1 MVLWRMDR
9 LRNQE
14 AKKTIMAE
22 VSLRRRIALDIAK
35 SLRKSETADHPLR
48 QLFWECTLRCNLK
61 CRHCGSDCKQVASTP
76 DMPREDFFRVLDG
89 IAAHTDPHKVFV
101 IVSGGEPTMRPD
113 LEECGRGIYSRGFP
127 WGMVTNAYGLTPE
140 RYSGLLKSGLHSMT
154 ISLDGLK
161 ENHDWLRG
169 RENSFERA
177 SRAIKMVVDSNAIAF
192 DVVTCVNRRN
202 FKELPQL
209 KEHLISLGL
218 KEWRLFS
225 IFPTGRAALDPDLQL
240 PADMYRGMLDFIVET
255 RKEGRIKA
263 SYGCEGFLGHYEGEV
278 RDHFYTCQAGVT
290 VGSVLID
297 GSISACTSIRS
308 DYHQGNIY
316 QDDFWDVWQNRFQP
330 YRDRSWMKK
339 DECGECKWWKW
350 CEGNGMH
357 LRDSDG
363 RLMLCHM
370 KRITDN

>member
-1 MVLWRMDR
+1 
-9 LRNQE
+9 
-14 AKKTIMAE
+14 MAE
-22 VSLRRRIALDIAK
+22 VSLRRRMALDIAA
-35 SLRKSETADHPLR
+35 SLRKSETAGHPLR
-48 QLFWECTLRCNLK
+48 QLFWECTLRCNLR
-61 CRHCGSDCKQVASTP
+61 CRHCGSDCKQIANTP
-76 DMPREDFFRVLDG
+76 DMPREDFFKVLDG

-113 LEECGRGIYSRGFP
+113 LEECGKGIYSRGFP

-140 RYSGLLKSGLHSMT
+140 RYSRLLNSGLHSMT

-177 SRAIKMVVDSNAIAF
+177 SRAIKMVVDSDAIAF

-202 FKELPQL
+202 YPELPKI
-209 KEHLISLGL
+209 KEHLIGLGL

-225 IFPTGRAALDPDLQL
+225 IFPSGRAAEDPDLQL
-240 PADMYRGMLDFIVET
+240 PADMFRGMLDFIKET

-263 SYGCEGFLGHYEGEV
+263 SFGCEGFLGHYEGDV
-278 RDHFYTCQAGVT
+278 RDHFYTCQAGIT

-316 QDDFWDVWQNRFQP
+316 KDDFWDVWQNRFQP

-339 DECGECKWWKW
+339 DECAKCKWWKW

-363 RLMLCHM
+363 RLMVCHM
-370 KRITDN
+370 KRITDK

>member
-1 MVLWRMDR
+1 
-9 LRNQE
+9 
-14 AKKTIMAE
+14 MAE

>member
-1 MVLWRMDR
+1 
-9 LRNQE
+9 
-14 AKKTIMAE
+14 
-22 VSLRRRIALDIAK
+22 
-35 SLRKSETADHPLR
+35 
-48 QLFWECTLRCNLK
+48 
-61 CRHCGSDCKQVASTP
+61 
-76 DMPREDFFRVLDG
+76 
-89 IAAHTDPHKVFV
+89 
-101 IVSGGEPTMRPD
+101 MRAD
-113 LEECGRGIYSRGFP
+113 LEECGKGIYLRGFP

-140 RYSGLLKSGLHSMT
+140 RYSRLLHSGLHSMT

-161 ENHDWLRG
+161 ESHDWLRG
-169 RENSFERA
+169 KETSFERA
-177 SRAIKMVVDSNAIAF
+177 SKAIKMVIDSNAIAF

-202 FKELPQL
+202 FTELPAL

-225 IFPTGRAALDPDLQL
+225 IFPNGRAANDPDLQL
-240 PADMYRGMLDFIVET
+240 PSEMFRGLLDFIKET

-263 SYGCEGFLGHYEGEV
+263 SFGCEGFLGHYEGEV
-278 RDHFYTCQAGVT
+278 RDHFYTCQAGIT

-316 QDDFWDVWQNRFQP
+316 KDDFWDVWQHRFQP

-339 DECGECKWWKW
+339 DECGDCKWWKW

-363 RLMLCHM
+363 KLMLCHM
-370 KRITDN
+370 QRIIL

>member
-1 MVLWRMDR
+1 
-9 LRNQE
+9 
-14 AKKTIMAE
+14 MAE
-22 VSLRRRIALDIAK
+22 VSLRRRLALDIAR
-35 SLRKSETADHPLR
+35 SLRKSETEGYPLR
-48 QLFWECTLRCNLK
+48 QLFWESTLRCNLR
-61 CRHCGSDCKQVASTP
+61 CRHCGSDCKQVANTP
-76 DMPREDFFRVLDG
+76 DMPKEDFFKVLDG
-89 IAAHTDPHKVFV
+89 IATHTDPHKVFV
-101 IVSGGEPTMRPD
+101 IVSGGEPTMRAD
-113 LEECGRGIYSRGFP
+113 LEECGKGIYSRGFP

-140 RYSGLLKSGLHSMT
+140 RYKRLLASGLHSMT
-154 ISLDGLK
+154 ISLDGLQ

-177 SRAIKMVVDSNAIAF
+177 SQAIKMVVDSGAIAF

-202 FKELPQL
+202 YKELNQI

-218 KEWRLFS
+218 KDWRLFS

-240 PADMYRGMLDFIVET
+240 PAEMYRGMLDFIKET
-255 RKEGRIKA
+255 RKEGRIHA
-263 SYGCEGFLGHYEGEV
+263 SFGCEGFLGHYEGDV
-278 RDHFYTCQAGVT
+278 RDHFFTCQAGVT
-290 VGSVLID
+290 IGSVLID

-316 QDDFWDVWQNRFQP
+316 KDDFWEVWINKFQP

-339 DECGECKWWKW
+339 DECGKCKYWKW

-363 RLMLCHM
+363 SLMLCNL
-370 KRITDN
+370 KRIIDK

>member
-1 MVLWRMDR
+1 M
-9 LRNQE
+9 
-14 AKKTIMAE
+14 
-22 VSLRRRIALDIAK
+22 DIAA
-35 SLRKSETADHPLR
+35 SIRKSETADHPLL
-48 QLFWECTLRCNLK
+48 QLFWESTLRCNLK
-61 CRHCGSDCKQVASTP
+61 CRHCGSDCKQIANTP
-76 DMPREDFFRVLDG
+76 DMPKEDFFKVLDG
-89 IAAHTDPHKVFV
+89 IATHTDPHKVFV

-113 LEECGRGIYSRGFP
+113 LEECGKGIYSRGFP
-127 WGMVTNAYGLTPE
+127 WGMVTNAYGRTPE
-140 RYSGLLKSGLHSMT
+140 RYSRLLRSGLHSMT
-154 ISLDGLK
+154 ISLDGLQ

-169 RENSFERA
+169 MPNSFERA

-202 FKELPQL
+202 FSELPKI
-209 KEHLISLGL
+209 KEYLISLGL
-218 KEWRLFS
+218 KNWRLFS
-225 IFPTGRAALDPDLQL
+225 IFPTGRAAQDPDLQL
-240 PADMYRGMLDFIVET
+240 PAEMFRGLLDFIKET

-263 SYGCEGFLGHYEGEV
+263 SFGCEGFLCHYEGEV

-316 QDDFWDVWQNRFQP
+316 KDDFWDVWQNRFQP

-339 DECGECKWWKW
+339 DECGDCKWWKW

-363 RLMLCHM
+363 KLMLCHM
-370 KRITDN
+370 KRITA

>member
-1 MVLWRMDR
+1 
-9 LRNQE
+9 
-14 AKKTIMAE
+14 MAE
-22 VSLRRRIALDIAK
+22 VSLRRRIALDIAA
-35 SLRKSETADHPLR
+35 SIRKSETADHPLL
-48 QLFWECTLRCNLK
+48 QLFWESTLRCNLK
-61 CRHCGSDCKQVASTP
+61 CRHCGSDCKQIANTP
-76 DMPREDFFRVLDG
+76 DMPKEDFFKVLDG
-89 IAAHTDPHKVFV
+89 IASHTEPHKVFV

-113 LEECGRGIYSRGFP
+113 LEECGKGIYSRGFP

-140 RYSGLLKSGLHSMT
+140 RYSRLLKSGLHSMT
-154 ISLDGLK
+154 ISLDGLQ

-177 SRAIKMVVDSNAIAF
+177 SKAIKMVVDSNAIAF

-202 FKELPQL
+202 FKELPL
-209 KEHLISLGL
+209 IKEHLIGLGL
-218 KEWRLFS
+218 KNWRLFS
-225 IFPTGRAALDPDLQL
+225 IFPTGRAAQDPDLQL
-240 PADMYRGMLDFIVET
+240 PSEMFRGLLDFIKET

-263 SYGCEGFLGHYEGEV
+263 SFGCEGFLGHYEGEV

-316 QDDFWDVWQNRFQP
+316 KDDFWDVWQNRFQP

-339 DECGECKWWKW
+339 DECGDCKWWKW

-363 RLMLCHM
+363 KLMLCHM
-370 KRITDN
+370 KRITA

>member
-1 MVLWRMDR
+1 
-9 LRNQE
+9 
-14 AKKTIMAE
+14 MAE
-22 VSLRRRIALDIAK
+22 VSLRRRIALDIAA
-35 SLRKSETADHPLR
+35 SIRKSETADHPLL
-48 QLFWECTLRCNLK
+48 QLFWESTLRCNLK
-61 CRHCGSDCKQVASTP
+61 CRHCGSDCKQIANTP
-76 DMPREDFFRVLDG
+76 DMPKEDFFKVLDG
-89 IAAHTDPHKVFV
+89 IASHTDPHKVFV

-113 LEECGRGIYSRGFP
+113 LEECGKGIYSRGFP

-140 RYSGLLKSGLHSMT
+140 RYSRLLRSGLHSMT
-154 ISLDGLK
+154 ISLDGLQ

-169 RENSFERA
+169 MPNSFERA

-202 FKELPQL
+202 FSELPKI
-209 KEHLISLGL
+209 KEYLISLGL
-218 KEWRLFS
+218 KNWRLFS
-225 IFPTGRAALDPDLQL
+225 IFPTGRAAQDPDLQL
-240 PADMYRGMLDFIVET
+240 PAEMFRGLLDFIKET

-263 SYGCEGFLGHYEGEV
+263 SFGCEGFLGHYEGEV

-316 QDDFWDVWQNRFQP
+316 KDDFWDVWQNRFQP

-339 DECGECKWWKW
+339 DECGDCKWWKW

-363 RLMLCHM
+363 KLMLCHM
-370 KRITDN
+370 KRIMA

>member
-1 MVLWRMDR
+1 M
-9 LRNQE
+9 
-14 AKKTIMAE
+14 
-22 VSLRRRIALDIAK
+22 ALDIAT
-35 SLRKSETADHPLR
+35 SLRKSETAGHPLR
-48 QLFWECTLRCNLK
+48 QLFWECTLRCNLR
-61 CRHCGSDCKQVASTP
+61 CRHCGSDCKQVANTP
-76 DMPREDFFRVLDG
+76 DMPKEDFFKVLDG
-89 IAAHTDPHKVFV
+89 IAAKTDPHKVFV
-101 IVSGGEPTMRPD
+101 IISGGEPTMRPD
-113 LEECGRGIYSRGFP
+113 LEECGKGIYSRGFP

-140 RYSGLLKSGLHSMT
+140 RYSRLLNSGLHSMT

-177 SRAIKMVVDSNAIAF
+177 SRAIKMVVDSDAIAF
-192 DVVTCVNRRN
+192 DVVTCVNCRN
-202 FKELPQL
+202 YPELPKI
-209 KEHLISLGL
+209 KEHLIGLGL
-218 KEWRLFS
+218 KQWRLFS
-225 IFPTGRAALDPDLQL
+225 IFPSGRAAEDPDLQL
-240 PADMYRGMLDFIVET
+240 PADMFRGMLDFIKET

-263 SYGCEGFLGHYEGEV
+263 SFGCEGFLGHYEGDV
-278 RDHFYTCQAGVT
+278 RDHFYTCQAGIT

-316 QDDFWDVWQNRFQP
+316 KDDFWDVWQNRFQP

-339 DECGECKWWKW
+339 DECARCKWWKW

-363 RLMLCHM
+363 RLMVCHM
-370 KRITDN
+370 KRITDK

>member
-1 MVLWRMDR
+1 
-9 LRNQE
+9 
-14 AKKTIMAE
+14 MAE
-22 VSLRRRIALDIAK
+22 VSLRRRIALDIAA
-35 SLRKSETADHPLR
+35 SIRKSETADHPLL
-48 QLFWECTLRCNLK
+48 QLFWESTLRCNLK
-61 CRHCGSDCKQVASTP
+61 CRHCGSDCKQIANTP
-76 DMPREDFFRVLDG
+76 DMPKEDFFKVLDG
-89 IAAHTDPHKVFV
+89 IASHTDPHKVFV

-113 LEECGRGIYSRGFP
+113 LEECGKGIYSRGFP

-140 RYSGLLKSGLHSMT
+140 RYSRLLKSGLHSMT
-154 ISLDGLK
+154 ISLDGLQ

-177 SRAIKMVVDSNAIAF
+177 SKAIKMVVDSNAIAF

-202 FKELPQL
+202 FKELPL
-209 KEHLISLGL
+209 IKEHLIGLGL
-218 KEWRLFS
+218 KNWRLFS
-225 IFPTGRAALDPDLQL
+225 IFPTGRAAQDPDLQL
-240 PADMYRGMLDFIVET
+240 PSEMFRGLLDFIKET

-263 SYGCEGFLGHYEGEV
+263 SFGCEGFLGHYEGEV

-316 QDDFWDVWQNRFQP
+316 KDDFWDVWQNRFQP

-339 DECGECKWWKW
+339 DECGDCKWWKW

-363 RLMLCHM
+363 KLMLCHM
-370 KRITDN
+370 KRITA

>member
-1 MVLWRMDR
+1 
-9 LRNQE
+9 
-14 AKKTIMAE
+14 MAE
-22 VSLRRRIALDIAK
+22 VSLRRRIALDIAA
-35 SLRKSETADHPLR
+35 SIRKSETADHPLL
-48 QLFWECTLRCNLK
+48 QLFWESTLRCNLK
-61 CRHCGSDCKQVASTP
+61 CRHCGSDCKQIANTP
-76 DMPREDFFRVLDG
+76 DMPKEDFFKVLDG
-89 IAAHTDPHKVFV
+89 IATHTDPHKVFV

-113 LEECGRGIYSRGFP
+113 LEECGKGIYSRGFP

-140 RYSGLLKSGLHSMT
+140 RYSRLLRSGLHSMT
-154 ISLDGLK
+154 ISLDGLQ

-169 RENSFERA
+169 MPNSFERA

-202 FKELPQL
+202 FKELPL
-209 KEHLISLGL
+209 IKEHLISLGL
-218 KEWRLFS
+218 KNWRLFS
-225 IFPTGRAALDPDLQL
+225 IFPTGRAAQDPDLQL
-240 PADMYRGMLDFIVET
+240 PAEMFRGLLDFIKET

-263 SYGCEGFLGHYEGEV
+263 SFGCEGFLGHYEGEV

-316 QDDFWDVWQNRFQP
+316 KDDFWDVWQNRFQP

-339 DECGECKWWKW
+339 DECGDCKWWKW

-363 RLMLCHM
+363 KLMLCHM
-370 KRITDN
+370 KRITA

>member
-1 MVLWRMDR
+1 
-9 LRNQE
+9 
-14 AKKTIMAE
+14 MAE
-22 VSLRRRIALDIAK
+22 VSLRRRIALDIAA
-35 SLRKSETADHPLR
+35 SIRKSETADHPLL
-48 QLFWECTLRCNLK
+48 QLFWESTLRCNLK
-61 CRHCGSDCKQVASTP
+61 CRHCGSDCKQIVNTP
-76 DMPREDFFRVLDG
+76 DMPKEDFFKVLDG
-89 IAAHTDPHKVFV
+89 IATHTDPHKVFV

-113 LEECGRGIYSRGFP
+113 LEECGKGIYSRGFP

-140 RYSGLLKSGLHSMT
+140 RYSRLLRSGLHSMT
-154 ISLDGLK
+154 ISLDGLQ

-169 RENSFERA
+169 MPNSFERA

-202 FKELPQL
+202 FSELPKI
-209 KEHLISLGL
+209 KEYLISLGL
-218 KEWRLFS
+218 KNWRLFS
-225 IFPTGRAALDPDLQL
+225 IFPNGRAAQDPDLQL
-240 PADMYRGMLDFIVET
+240 PAEMFRGLLDFIKET

-263 SYGCEGFLGHYEGEV
+263 SFGCEGFLGHYEGEV

-316 QDDFWDVWQNRFQP
+316 KDDFWDVWQNRFQP

-339 DECGECKWWKW
+339 DECGDCKWWKW

-363 RLMLCHM
+363 KLMLCHM
-370 KRITDN
+370 KRITA

>member
-1 MVLWRMDR
+1 
-9 LRNQE
+9 
-14 AKKTIMAE
+14 
-22 VSLRRRIALDIAK
+22 
-35 SLRKSETADHPLR
+35 
-48 QLFWECTLRCNLK
+48 
-61 CRHCGSDCKQVASTP
+61 
-76 DMPREDFFRVLDG
+76 
-89 IAAHTDPHKVFV
+89 
-101 IVSGGEPTMRPD
+101 
-113 LEECGRGIYSRGFP
+113 
-127 WGMVTNAYGLTPE
+127 MVTNAYGLTPE
-140 RYSGLLKSGLHSMT
+140 RYKSLLASGLHSMT
-154 ISLDGLK
+154 ISLDGLQ

-177 SRAIKMVVDSNAIAF
+177 SNAIKMVVDSGAIAF

-202 FKELPQL
+202 YSELSKI
-209 KEHLISLGL
+209 KEHLIGLGL

-240 PADMYRGMLDFIVET
+240 PSDMFRGMLDFIKET

-263 SYGCEGFLGHYEGEV
+263 SFGCEGFLGRYEGDV

-290 VGSVLID
+290 IGSVLID

-316 QDDFWDVWQNRFQP
+316 KDDFWDVWTNRFQP

-339 DECGECKWWKW
+339 DDCGKCRWWKW

-357 LRDSDG
+357 LRDSEG
-363 RLMLCHM
+363 KLMLCHM

>member
-1 MVLWRMDR
+1 
-9 LRNQE
+9 
-14 AKKTIMAE
+14 MAE
-22 VSLRRRIALDIAK
+22 VSLRRRIALDIAA
-35 SLRKSETADHPLR
+35 SIRKSETADHPLL
-48 QLFWECTLRCNLK
+48 QLFWESTLRCNLK
-61 CRHCGSDCKQVASTP
+61 CRHCGSDCKQIANTP
-76 DMPREDFFRVLDG
+76 DMPKEDFFKVLDG
-89 IAAHTDPHKVFV
+89 IATHTDPHKVFV

-113 LEECGRGIYSRGFP
+113 LEECGKGIYSRGFP

-140 RYSGLLKSGLHSMT
+140 RYSRLLRSGLHSMT
-154 ISLDGLK
+154 ISLDGLQ

-169 RENSFERA
+169 MPNSFERA

-202 FKELPQL
+202 FSELPKI
-209 KEHLISLGL
+209 KEYLISLGL
-218 KEWRLFS
+218 KNWRLFS
-225 IFPTGRAALDPDLQL
+225 IFPTGRAAQDPDLQL
-240 PADMYRGMLDFIVET
+240 PAEMFRGLLDFIKET

-263 SYGCEGFLGHYEGEV
+263 SFGCEGFLGHYEGEV

-316 QDDFWDVWQNRFQP
+316 KDDFWDVWQNRFQP
-330 YRDRSWMKK
+330 YRDRTWMKK
-339 DECGECKWWKW
+339 DECGDCKWWKW

-363 RLMLCHM
+363 KLMLCHM
-370 KRITDN
+370 KRITA

>member
-1 MVLWRMDR
+1 
-9 LRNQE
+9 
-14 AKKTIMAE
+14 MAE
-22 VSLRRRIALDIAK
+22 VSLRRRIALDIAA
-35 SLRKSETADHPLR
+35 SIRKSETADHPLL
-48 QLFWECTLRCNLK
+48 QLFWESTLRCNLK
-61 CRHCGSDCKQVASTP
+61 CRHCGSDCKQIANTP
-76 DMPREDFFRVLDG
+76 DMPKEDFFKVLDG
-89 IAAHTDPHKVFV
+89 IASHTDPHKVFV

-113 LEECGRGIYSRGFP
+113 LEECGKGIYSRGFP

-140 RYSGLLKSGLHSMT
+140 RYSRLLRSGLHSMT
-154 ISLDGLK
+154 ISLDGLQ

-169 RENSFERA
+169 MPNSFERA

-202 FKELPQL
+202 FSELPKI
-209 KEHLISLGL
+209 KEYLISLGL
-218 KEWRLFS
+218 KNWRLFS
-225 IFPTGRAALDPDLQL
+225 IFPTGRAAQDPDLQL
-240 PADMYRGMLDFIVET
+240 PAEMFRGLLDFIKET

-263 SYGCEGFLGHYEGEV
+263 SFGCEGFLGHYEGEV

-316 QDDFWDVWQNRFQP
+316 KDDFWDVWQNRFQP

-339 DECGECKWWKW
+339 DECGDCKWWKW

-363 RLMLCHM
+363 KLMLCHM
-370 KRITDN
+370 KRITA

>member
-1 MVLWRMDR
+1 
-9 LRNQE
+9 
-14 AKKTIMAE
+14 MAE

-101 IVSGGEPTMRPD
+101 IVSGGEPTMRAD

-127 WGMVTNAYGLTPE
+127 WGMVTNAFGLTPE
-140 RYSGLLKSGLHSMT
+140 RYSGLLRSGLHSMT

-202 FKELPQL
+202 FMELPQL

-225 IFPTGRAALDPDLQL
+225 IFPTGRAAQDPDLQL

-278 RDHFYTCQAGVT
+278 RDHF
-290 VGSVLID
+290 
-297 GSISACTSIRS
+297 
-308 DYHQGNIY
+308 
-316 QDDFWDVWQNRFQP
+316 
-330 YRDRSWMKK
+330 
-339 DECGECKWWKW
+339 
-350 CEGNGMH
+350 
-357 LRDSDG
+357 
-363 RLMLCHM
+363 
-370 KRITDN
+370 

>member
-1 MVLWRMDR
+1 
-9 LRNQE
+9 
-14 AKKTIMAE
+14 MAE
-22 VSLRRRIALDIAK
+22 ISLRRRLALDIAA

-48 QLFWECTLRCNLK
+48 QLFWECTLRCNLR
-61 CRHCGSDCKQVASTP
+61 CRHCGSDCKQVANTP
-76 DMPREDFFRVLDG
+76 DMPKEDFFKVLDG
-89 IAAHTDPHKVFV
+89 IAAKTDPHKVFV
-101 IVSGGEPTMRPD
+101 IISGGEPTMRPD
-113 LEECGRGIYSRGFP
+113 LEECGKGIYSRGFP

-140 RYSGLLKSGLHSMT
+140 RYSRLLNSGLHSMT
-154 ISLDGLK
+154 ISLDGLQ

-177 SRAIKMVVDSNAIAF
+177 SRAIKMVVDSDAIAF
-192 DVVTCVNRRN
+192 DVVTCVNCRN
-202 FKELPQL
+202 YPELPKI
-209 KEHLISLGL
+209 KEHLIGLGL

-225 IFPTGRAALDPDLQL
+225 IFPSGRAAEDPDLQL
-240 PADMYRGMLDFIVET
+240 PADMFRGMLDFIKET

-263 SYGCEGFLGHYEGEV
+263 SFGCEGFLGHYEGDV
-278 RDHFYTCQAGVT
+278 RDHFYTCQAGIT

-316 QDDFWDVWQNRFQP
+316 KDDFWDVWQNRFQP

-339 DECGECKWWKW
+339 DECARCKWWKW

-363 RLMLCHM
+363 RLMVCHM
-370 KRITDN
+370 KRITDK

>member
-1 MVLWRMDR
+1 
-9 LRNQE
+9 
-14 AKKTIMAE
+14 MAE

-76 DMPREDFFRVLDG
+76 DMPKEDFFRVLDG

-140 RYSGLLKSGLHSMT
+140 RYTSLLKSGLHSMT
-154 ISLDGLK
+154 ISLDGLQ

-225 IFPTGRAALDPDLQL
+225 IFPTGRAAQDPDLQL

-363 RLMLCHM
+363 KLMLCHM
-370 KRITDN
+370 KRITA

>member
-1 MVLWRMDR
+1 
-9 LRNQE
+9 
-14 AKKTIMAE
+14 MAE

-76 DMPREDFFRVLDG
+76 DMPKEDFFRVLDG

-140 RYSGLLKSGLHSMT
+140 RYTSLLKSGLHSMT
-154 ISLDGLK
+154 ISLDGLQ

-225 IFPTGRAALDPDLQL
+225 IFPTGRAAQDPDLQL

-357 LRDSDG
+357 LRGSDG

>member
-1 MVLWRMDR
+1 
-9 LRNQE
+9 
-14 AKKTIMAE
+14 MAE
-22 VSLRRRIALDIAK
+22 VSLRRRIALDIAA
-35 SLRKSETADHPLR
+35 SIRKSETADHPLL
-48 QLFWECTLRCNLK
+48 QLFWESTLRCNLK
-61 CRHCGSDCKQVASTP
+61 CRHCGSDCKQIANTP
-76 DMPREDFFRVLDG
+76 DMPKEDFFKVLDG
-89 IAAHTDPHKVFV
+89 IATHTDPHKVFV

-113 LEECGRGIYSRGFP
+113 LEECGKGIYSRGFP

-140 RYSGLLKSGLHSMT
+140 RYSRLLRSGLHSMT
-154 ISLDGLK
+154 ISLDGLQ

-169 RENSFERA
+169 MPNSFERA

-202 FKELPQL
+202 FKELPL
-209 KEHLISLGL
+209 IKEHLISLGL
-218 KEWRLFS
+218 KNWRLFS
-225 IFPTGRAALDPDLQL
+225 IFPTGRAAQDPDLQL
-240 PADMYRGMLDFIVET
+240 PAEMFRGLLDFIKET

-263 SYGCEGFLGHYEGEV
+263 SFGCEGFLGHYEGEV

-316 QDDFWDVWQNRFQP
+316 TDDFWDVWQNRFQP

-339 DECGECKWWKW
+339 DECGDCKWWKW

-363 RLMLCHM
+363 KLMLCHM
-370 KRITDN
+370 KRITA

>member
-1 MVLWRMDR
+1 
-9 LRNQE
+9 
-14 AKKTIMAE
+14 MAE
-22 VSLRRRIALDIAK
+22 VSLRRRIALDITK
-35 SLRKSETADHPLR
+35 SLRKSETADHPLL
-48 QLFWECTLRCNLK
+48 QLFWESTLRCNLK
-61 CRHCGSDCKQVASTP
+61 CRHCGSDCKQIANTP
-76 DMPREDFFRVLDG
+76 DMPKEDFFKVLDG
-89 IAAHTDPHKVFV
+89 IATHTDPHKVFV
-101 IVSGGEPTMRPD
+101 RVSGGEPTMRAD
-113 LEECGRGIYSRGFP
+113 LEECGKGIYSRGFP

-140 RYSGLLKSGLHSMT
+140 RYSRLLKSGLHSMT
-154 ISLDGLK
+154 ISLDGLQ

-202 FKELPQL
+202 FKELPQI
-209 KEHLISLGL
+209 KEHLIGLGL
-218 KEWRLFS
+218 KQWRLFS
-225 IFPTGRAALDPDLQL
+225 IFPTGRAAQDPDLQL
-240 PADMYRGMLDFIVET
+240 PAEMFRGLLDFIKET

-263 SYGCEGFLGHYEGEV
+263 SFGCEGFLGHYEGEV

-290 VGSVLID
+290 IGSVLID

-316 QDDFWDVWQNRFQP
+316 KDDFWDVWQNRFQP

-339 DECGECKWWKW
+339 DECGDCKYWKW

-363 RLMLCHM
+363 KLMLCHM
-370 KRITDN
+370 KRITDNQR

>member
-1 MVLWRMDR
+1 
-9 LRNQE
+9 
-14 AKKTIMAE
+14 
-22 VSLRRRIALDIAK
+22 
-35 SLRKSETADHPLR
+35 
-48 QLFWECTLRCNLK
+48 
-61 CRHCGSDCKQVASTP
+61 
-76 DMPREDFFRVLDG
+76 
-89 IAAHTDPHKVFV
+89 
-101 IVSGGEPTMRPD
+101 MRAD
-113 LEECGRGIYSRGFP
+113 LEECGKGIYSRGFP

-140 RYSGLLKSGLHSMT
+140 RYKRLLASGLHSMT
-154 ISLDGLK
+154 ISLDGLQ

-177 SRAIKMVVDSNAIAF
+177 SNAIKMVIDSKAIAF

-202 FKELPQL
+202 YPELPKI

-218 KEWRLFS
+218 KDWRLFS
-225 IFPTGRAALDPDLQL
+225 IFPTGRAAQDPDLQL
-240 PADMYRGMLDFIVET
+240 TSEMFRGMLDFIKET

-263 SYGCEGFLGHYEGEV
+263 SFGCEGFLGNYEGDV

-290 VGSVLID
+290 IGSVLID

-316 QDDFWDVWQNRFQP
+316 KDDFWDVWTNRFKP

-339 DECGECKWWKW
+339 DECGKCKWWKW

-357 LRDSDG
+357 LRDSEG
-363 RLMLCHM
+363 KLMLCHM

>member
-1 MVLWRMDR
+1 
-9 LRNQE
+9 
-14 AKKTIMAE
+14 MAE
-22 VSLRRRIALDIAK
+22 LSLRRRLALDIAA
-35 SLRKSETADHPLR
+35 SLRKSETEGYPLR
-48 QLFWECTLRCNLK
+48 QLFWESTLRCNLK

-76 DMPREDFFRVLDG
+76 DMPKEDFFKVLDG
-89 IAAHTDPHKVFV
+89 IAEHTDPHKVFV
-101 IVSGGEPTMRPD
+101 IVSGGEPTMRSD
-113 LEECGRGIYSRGFP
+113 LEECGKGIYSRGFP

-140 RYSGLLKSGLHSMT
+140 RYKRLLASGLHSMT
-154 ISLDGLK
+154 ISLDGLQ

-177 SRAIKMVVDSNAIAF
+177 SNAIKMVIDSKAIAF

-202 FKELPQL
+202 YPELPKI

-218 KEWRLFS
+218 KDWRLFS
-225 IFPTGRAALDPDLQL
+225 IFPTGRAAQDPDLQL
-240 PADMYRGMLDFIVET
+240 TSEIFRGMLDFIKET

-263 SYGCEGFLGHYEGEV
+263 SFGCEGFLGRYEGDV

-290 VGSVLID
+290 IGSVLID

-316 QDDFWDVWQNRFQP
+316 KDDFWDVWTNRFKP

-339 DECGECKWWKW
+339 DECGKCKWWKW

-363 RLMLCHM
+363 KLMLCHM
-370 KRITDN
+370 TRITE

>member
-1 MVLWRMDR
+1 
-9 LRNQE
+9 
-14 AKKTIMAE
+14 MAE

-76 DMPREDFFRVLDG
+76 DMPKEDFFRVLDG

-202 FKELPQL
+202 FKELSQL

-278 RDHFYTCQAGVT
+278 RDHFFTCQAGVT

-357 LRDSDG
+357 LRGSDG

>member
-1 MVLWRMDR
+1 
-9 LRNQE
+9 
-14 AKKTIMAE
+14 MAE
-22 VSLRRRIALDIAK
+22 VSLRRRIALDIAA
-35 SLRKSETADHPLR
+35 SIRKSETADHPLL
-48 QLFWECTLRCNLK
+48 QLFWESTLRCNLK
-61 CRHCGSDCKQVASTP
+61 CRHCGSDCKQIANTP
-76 DMPREDFFRVLDG
+76 DMPKEDFFKVLDG
-89 IAAHTDPHKVFV
+89 IASHTDPHKVFV

-113 LEECGRGIYSRGFP
+113 LEECGKGIYSRGFP

-140 RYSGLLKSGLHSMT
+140 RYSRLLRSGLHSMT
-154 ISLDGLK
+154 ISLDGLQ

-169 RENSFERA
+169 MPNSFERA

-202 FKELPQL
+202 FSELPKI
-209 KEHLISLGL
+209 KEYLISLGL
-218 KEWRLFS
+218 KNWRLFS
-225 IFPTGRAALDPDLQL
+225 IFPTGRAAQDPDLQL
-240 PADMYRGMLDFIVET
+240 PAEMFRGLLDFIKET

-263 SYGCEGFLGHYEGEV
+263 SFGCEGFLGHYEGEV

-316 QDDFWDVWQNRFQP
+316 KDDFWDVWQNRFQP

-339 DECGECKWWKW
+339 DECGDCKWWKW
-350 CEGNGMH
+350 C
-357 LRDSDG
+357 DSDG
-363 RLMLCHM
+363 KLMLCHM
-370 KRITDN
+370 KRITA